1 MKTRQIF
8 IVFIIILLAT
18 TLLYPK
24 TAEQKYCDQ
33 FSGESKADKPSVN
46 YDSCQK
52 DARCIVDQDSIT
64 TKEIDQDKILFSCV
78 PAKLN

>member
-33 FSGESKADKPSVN
+33 FSGESKADVASEN
-46 YDSCQK
+46 FDSCQT
-52 DARCIVDQDSIT
+52 DARCTIDQDSIK
-64 TKEIDQDKILFSCV
+64 TKEVDHNEFLFSCV
-78 PAKLN
+78 PAKLK